1 MHHIKNTLP
10 EIKAK
15 ITSALVKYQMELQS
29 LGDPVADES
38 SSHV

>member
-15 ITSALVKYQMELQS
+15 INQGLQRYTQELQQI
-29 LGDPVADES
+29 GDPLGADDGNQ
-38 SSHV
+38 V